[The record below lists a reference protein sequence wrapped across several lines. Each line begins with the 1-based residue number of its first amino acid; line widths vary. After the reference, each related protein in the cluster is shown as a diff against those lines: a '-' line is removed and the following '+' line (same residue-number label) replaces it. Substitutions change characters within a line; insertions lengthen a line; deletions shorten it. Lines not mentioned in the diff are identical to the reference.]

1 MMIAAGFQRWILLA
15 LAAALLSGCSA
26 IRLTYRQADTILAW
40 RADDYFDLN
49 SEQKHDFR
57 QRLDRLLNWHRY
69 EQLPEYAVFLSQ
81 AIDKARPGLKH
92 DDIVWFVEGFKAR
105 YRIVA
110 ERGVNDAA
118 EMLATITPEQ
128 VAALQKQWDKDNR
141 KFARE
146 HKLRESRE
154 ERKRARFESTLSKIE
169 DWTGSLTYEQER
181 KVEALLDPIPPINHL
196 RQQDRIRR
204 QKEFLDLL
212 KLRTS
217 KTELQPRLRAWL
229 LDWETGRS
237 PEYQKTLSDVY
248 ERRIQFYIAVDK
260 LLTPG
265 QRQTALHRM
274 QDLVTDLKSLSE
286 KPVEHAA
293 LE

>member
-1 MMIAAGFQRWILLA
+1 MTIAAGFHRWILLA

-40 RADDYFDLN
+40 RADDYFDLD

-57 QRLDRLLNWHRY
+57 QRLDHLLYWHRY
-69 EQLPEYAVFLSQ
+69 EQLPEYAAFLSQ

-92 DDIVWFVEGFKAR
+92 DDVVWFVEGIKAR
-105 YRIVA
+105 YRTVV

-146 HKLRESRE
+146 HKLRESRD

-204 QKEFLDLL
+204 QKEFLELF
-212 KLRTS
+212 KLRTN
-217 KTELQPRLRAWL
+217 KAEFVPRLRAWL

-237 PEYQKTLSDVY
+237 PEYEKQLTEVY
-248 ERRIQFYIAVDK
+248 EGRIRFYIAVDK

-274 QDLVTDLKSLSE
+274 QDLVADLKSLAE
-286 KPVEHAA
+286 KPTETASVK
-293 LE
+293 